1 MKVSRNFFHPPQPL
15 LTTFIELLGQ
25 GGVSKELFLFYIMVT
40 SVILGPARAKFMY
53 ILTR

>member
-1 MKVSRNFFHPPQPL
+1 MKVSRNFFHPPQLL

-25 GGVSKELFLFYIMVT
+25 GGVSKEPFLFYIMVT

>member
-25 GGVSKELFLFYIMVT
+25 GGVSKEPFLFYIMVT

-53 ILTR
+53 IPTH